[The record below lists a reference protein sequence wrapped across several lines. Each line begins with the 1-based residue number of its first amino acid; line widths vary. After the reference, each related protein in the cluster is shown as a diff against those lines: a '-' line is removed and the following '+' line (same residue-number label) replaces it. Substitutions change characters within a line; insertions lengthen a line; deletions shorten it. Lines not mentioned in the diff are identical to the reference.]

1 MQRCIGTFYTLSYS
15 TFAMCPPTTHPF
27 ANVECGEGYPCY
39 EILLLFNS
47 MIPCIIVIFYSIRKR
62 EQKDDAIIEGLKKA
76 HIRTKLNSPPP
87 KEEWKP
93 GMKFPHELEGHDNG
107 WDRGRWCHALP
118 NSHYVPLHLR
128 KFLVS

>member
-1 MQRCIGTFYTLSYS
+1 LPCAHLLLTL
-15 TFAMCPPTTHPF
+15 F

-47 MIPCIIVIFYSIRKR
+47 TIPCIIVIFYSIRKR

-87 KEEWKP
+87 KGGVEAR
-93 GMKFPHELEGHDNG
+93 HE
-107 WDRGRWCHALP
+107 
-118 NSHYVPLHLR
+118 
-128 KFLVS
+128 VST